1 MKCIV
6 LAGGS
11 GDRLWP
17 LSRKN
22 YPKQFIHIKEN
33 RSLFQETIARNIP
46 FCEEFDIIT
55 SQKYANI
62 VEGQLQ
68 AFQGLRYRCFY
79 EEVGKKTA
87 PAVAIACLCD
97 NRSED
102 YLVVSTDHIIDGGDY
117 KGAISAGRT
126 YMSQGQLVCLGIPA
140 ADHFKTGYG
149 YFHDVDGKPR
159 FSHCEEEHP
168 IPQGETWYYDTGI
181 LLFNGGDYLHEL
193 SRKSPTLYAQ
203 IRECVDQLD
212 VSQRNVRIPAELVRD
227 IEPVSIG
234 RAVTN
239 VSEKMKLVQGDFQW
253 RRIMTLESLDQYAH
267 GADFGHVIQNNCE
280 NVSIMNEADHQLVV
294 ANGLSD
300 VIVVNTPDAVYVS
313 RKNQADQIK
322 TIIQNNYGEQQAY
335 FDEGNIYYTPWGIK
349 ETIHYASSYRVKK
362 ITIFPGKELSMHVHK
377 LRTEHWSVVRG
388 QATIQLGD
396 EIREYGQNESIF
408 VPMGMPHQIANRAAE
423 DLVII
428 EVSVG
433 EMEYG
438 HGSDLTRLN
447 SQPILKARCDEIVRL
462 EPAFK
467 DNLWGGTRLR
477 DIYGKKCDY
486 EVIAESW
493 ELSTHKAGQSMVATG
508 KNQGLMLGEYI
519 ARFGRKI
526 LGWKCEPY
534 ERFPLLIK
542 FIDSRESLSIQV
554 HPGDDYALQKEDEY
568 GKNELWYIV
577 DCEPDSYLYCGF
589 SKDTDEEEVRRRI
602 ENGTLPEILNRIP
615 VKKGESYFIETGTVH
630 AIGPGVLV
638 CEIQQSSNVTYRLYD
653 YQRRDKYGELRELH
667 VDKAMEVV
675 DFHRKDL
682 MAAGAMECKYFSV
695 EKWEIRKEQSFAL
708 DDSSFRAF
716 VILNGSGTVQVGEEV
731 LSYKAA
737 DCFFVPAGKKTV
749 VFTGSG
755 ELLKVQ
761 V

>member
-1 MKCIV
+1 M
-6 LAGGS
+6 
-11 GDRLWP
+11 
-17 LSRKN
+17 
-22 YPKQFIHIKEN
+22 
-33 RSLFQETIARNIP
+33 FQETIARNIP
-46 FCEEFDIIT
+46 FCEEFCIIT

-102 YLVVSTDHIIDGGDY
+102 YLVVSTDHIIEGGDY
-117 KGAISAGRT
+117 KSAVAEARN
-126 YMSQGQLVCLGIPA
+126 YMHQGNLVCLGIPA
-140 ADHFKTGYG
+140 ERFEAGYG
-149 YFHDVDGKPR
+149 YFRQEESRTR
-159 FSHCEEEHP
+159 FIHCEEEQE
-168 IPQGETWYYDTGI
+168 IPAEEQWYYDTGI
-181 LLFNGGDYLHEL
+181 LIFNGGDFLHEL
-193 SRKSPTLYAQ
+193 SRKSPVLYAQ

-212 VSQRNVRIPAELVRD
+212 TGNRNIEIPEALVED

-234 RAVTN
+234 RAVTS
-239 VSEKMKLVQGDFQW
+239 VSEKVKLVLGNFRW
-253 RRIMTLESLDQYAH
+253 RRIMTLESLDQYYH
-267 GADFGHVIQNNCE
+267 GMDSGHVIQNNCE
-280 NVSIMNEADHQLVV
+280 NVSVMNEATHQLVV

-313 RKNQADQIK
+313 KKNQADQIK
-322 TIIQNNYGEQQAY
+322 SIIKNNYQEQQVY

-349 ETIHYASSYRVKK
+349 ETLHYGKGYKVKK
-362 ITIFPGKELSMHVHK
+362 ITVFPGKGLSMHIHQF
-377 LRTEHWSVVRG
+377 RTEHWSIVSG
-388 QATIQLGD
+388 TASIQLHD
-396 EIREYGQNESIF
+396 EIRECGQNESIF
-408 VPMGMPHQIANRAAE
+408 VPKGTPHQIVNRSTE

-428 EVSVG
+428 EVSIG

-438 HGSDLTRLN
+438 HGKDLTRL
-447 SQPILKARCDEIVRL
+447 SSSSILRQNCDEIVRL

-477 DIYGKKCDY
+477 DVYGKKCNY
-486 EVIAESW
+486 EIIAESW
-493 ELSTHKAGQSMVATG
+493 ELSTHKAGQSIVATG
-508 KNQGLMLGEYI
+508 KSRGLMLGEYI
-519 ARFGRKI
+519 ARFGQEI

-534 ERFPLLIK
+534 DRFPLLIK
-542 FIDSRESLSIQV
+542 FIDSRQSLSIQV

-589 SKDTDEEEVRRRI
+589 SRDTDEEEVRRRI
-602 ENGTLPEILNRIP
+602 EDGTMTEILNRIP
-615 VKKGESYFIETGTVH
+615 VKKGEYYFIETGTVH
-630 AIGPGVLV
+630 AIGPGVLI

-675 DFHRKDL
+675 NFHRKD
-682 MAAGAMECKYFSV
+682 MEAANTMECKYFSV
-695 EKWEIRKEQSFAL
+695 EKWQITEETAFVL
-708 DDSSFRAF
+708 DESSFRAF
-716 VILNGSGTVQVGEEV
+716 VVLNGSGTVQVGEET
-731 LSYKAA
+731 LAYKAA

-749 VFTGSG
+749 VFKGTG

>member
-46 FCEEFDIIT
+46 FCEEFYIIT
-55 SQKYANI
+55 SRKYENI

-102 YLVVSTDHIIDGGDY
+102 YLVVSTDHVIEGGDY
-117 KGAISAGRT
+117 KGAITEARN
-126 YMSQGQLVCLGIPA
+126 YIHQGQLVCLGIPA
-140 ADHFKTGYG
+140 ERFAAGYG
-149 YFHDVDGKPR
+149 YFRQQDQKTQ
-159 FSHCEEEHP
+159 FFHCEEEQE
-168 IPQGETWYYDTGI
+168 IPSDEQWYCDTGI
-181 LLFNGGDYLHEL
+181 LLFNAGDYLHEL
-193 SRKSPTLYAQ
+193 SRKSPVLYAQ
-203 IRECVDQLD
+203 IRECVDELD
-212 VSQRNVRIPAELVRD
+212 ISHRNIFIPEELVQE
-227 IEPVSIG
+227 IEPISIG

-239 VSEKMKLVQGDFQW
+239 VSQKMCLIQGDFLW
-253 RRIMTLESLDQYAH
+253 KRIMTLESLDAYYH
-267 GADFGHVIQNNCE
+267 GADSGKVIQSSCE
-280 NVSIMNEADHQLVV
+280 NVSIMNEASHQLVV

-300 VIVVNTPDAVYVS
+300 IIVVNTPDAVYIS
-313 RKNQADQIK
+313 KKSQADQIK
-322 TIIQNNYGEQQAY
+322 TIIRENYDEHQAY
-335 FDEGNIYYTPWGIK
+335 FDEGNIYYTSWGIK
-349 ETIHYASSYRVKK
+349 ETLYYAQSYRVKK
-362 ITIFPGKELSMHVHK
+362 ITIFPGRELSMHVHK
-377 LRTEHWSVVRG
+377 LRTEHWSVVSG
-388 QATIQLGD
+388 TATIQLGD

-408 VPMGMPHQIANRAAE
+408 VPKGTPHQVANRSTE

-428 EVSVG
+428 EVSIG
-433 EMEYG
+433 ELEYG

-447 SQPILKARCDEIVRL
+447 SQPILKMACDEIVRL

-477 DIYGKKCDY
+477 DIYGKKCNY
-486 EVIAESW
+486 SIIAESW
-493 ELSTHKAGQSMVATG
+493 ELSTHRAGQSIVATG
-508 KNQGLMLGEYI
+508 KSRGLMLGEYI
-519 ARFGRKI
+519 DRFGREI

-542 FIDSRESLSIQV
+542 FIDSRQSLSIQV
-554 HPGDDYALQKEDEY
+554 HPGDDYALQQEDEY

-589 SKDTDEEEVRRRI
+589 SQDVTEEEVRRRV
-602 ENGTLPEILNRIP
+602 EEGTLTDVLNKIP
-615 VKKGESYFIETGTVH
+615 VKKGESFFIETGTVH
-630 AIGPGVLV
+630 AIGPGVLI

-667 VDKAMEVV
+667 VDKAMDVV
-675 DFHRKDL
+675 NFRKKDIE
-682 MAAGAMECKYFSV
+682 AVNVMECKYFSV
-695 EKWEIRKEQSFAL
+695 EQAEIEDEISFVL
-708 DDSSFRAF
+708 DESSFRAF
-716 VILNGSGTVQVGEEV
+716 VVLEGNGKVQAGDVV
-731 LSYKAA
+731 LDYKAA
-737 DCFFVPAGKKTV
+737 DCFFVPAGKKSIIFSGNGTV
-749 VFTGSG
+749 
-755 ELLKVQ
+755 LKVQ

>member
-46 FCEEFDIIT
+46 FCEEFYIIT
-55 SQKYANI
+55 SNRYANI

-68 AFQGLRYRCFY
+68 VFQGLRYRCFY
-79 EEVGKKTA
+79 EEEGKKTA

-102 YLVVSTDHIIDGGDY
+102 YLVVSTDHMIEGGDY
-117 KGAISAGRT
+117 KGAIAKGRE
-126 YMSQGQLVCLGIPA
+126 YIPQGKIVCLGVPA
-140 ADHFKTGYG
+140 QRFEPGYG
-149 YFHDVDGKPR
+149 YFRQVEERTEFRHSDVT
-159 FSHCEEEHP
+159 EE
-168 IPQGETWYYDTGI
+168 IPGGEQWYYDTGI
-181 LLFNGGDYLHEL
+181 LLFNGGDFLHEL
-193 SRKSPTLYAQ
+193 SRKSPALYAQ

-212 VSQRNVRIPAELVRD
+212 TYERNVLVPGRLVEEL
-227 IEPVSIG
+227 EPVSIG
-234 RAVTN
+234 RAVTS
-239 VSEKMKLVQGDFQW
+239 VSDKVLLLQGDFAW
-253 RRIMTLESLDQYAH
+253 RRIMTLESLDQYYH
-267 GADFGHVIQNNCE
+267 GEDSGRVIRNACE
-280 NVSIMNEADHQLVV
+280 NVSVMNEAAHQLVV
-294 ANGLSD
+294 ANGLED
-300 VIVVNTPDAVYVS
+300 VIIVNTADAVYVS
-313 RKNQADQIK
+313 RKSEADQIK
-322 TIIQNNYGEQQAY
+322 SIIRENYEDQQSY
-335 FDEGNIYYTPWGIK
+335 FDEGTVYYTPWGIK
-349 ETIHYASSYRVKK
+349 ETIHYGDSCKVKK
-362 ITIFPGKELSMHVHK
+362 ITIFPGKELSRHVHK
-377 LRTEHWSVVRG
+377 LRTEHWSVISG
-388 QATIQLGD
+388 TATIQLD
-396 EIREYGQNESIF
+396 EQMGEYGPGESIS
-408 VPMGMPHQIANRAAE
+408 VPMGTPHQIANRGSE
-423 DLVII
+423 DLVVI

-433 EMEYG
+433 ELEYG
-438 HGSDLTRLN
+438 HGNDLTRLAGQ
-447 SQPILKARCDEIVRL
+447 SIVKTDCDEIVRM

-486 EVIAESW
+486 DIVAESW
-493 ELSTHKAGQSMVATG
+493 ELSTHKAGQSIVATG
-508 KNQGLMLGEYI
+508 KNKGLMLGEYI
-519 ARFGRKI
+519 NRFGRGI
-526 LGWKCEPY
+526 LGWKCDPY

-568 GKNELWYIV
+568 GKNELWYVV

-589 SKDTDEEEVRRRI
+589 SRDTDEAEVRRRI
-602 ENGTLPEILNRIP
+602 EDGTLTEILNKIP
-615 VKKGESYFIETGTVH
+615 VKKGDSYFIENGTVH
-630 AIGPGVLV
+630 AIGPGVLI

-667 VDKAMEVV
+667 IDKAMEVTN
-675 DFHRKDL
+675 FHEKD
-682 MAAGAMECKYFSV
+682 MEAARTMECKYFSI
-695 EKWEIRKEQSFAL
+695 EKSVFDGEVSFNL

-716 VILNGSGTVQVGEEV
+716 VVLEGSGQVSCGEES
-731 LSYKAA
+731 LAYRPA

-749 VFTGSG
+749 VFHGSG
-755 ELLKVQ
+755 TVLKVQ